1 MSGGIHITGWG
12 AVSPAGWSASSLY
25 HAVKEKVPL
34 PCSAGHRSE
43 DAPKCCIR
51 KVPAL
56 TPAPDWVKH
65 SRMRRTTAAARHA
78 VGAAMEALGPERL
91 AAAQSGAWK
100 TGVIF
105 CTTNGC
111 VQFSRRFF
119 AEALADPALAS
130 PILFP
135 ETVYNA
141 PASHI
146 AALAGSPEINCTLV
160 GDSSQFLRGM
170 DMGAQWLEDEE
181 VDAVLVVAAEE
192 LDWLTDEALL
202 VFDKDGATAEGA
214 AAVLMEKGQGPKKE
228 GQGVQLL
235 GVTESWTY
243 GNGTNLTAAAI
254 QIRRELGEMLT
265 EDEATVLLCNGLGA
279 APRADAAERA
289 AWKGWKGR
297 QLRLRP
303 VVGEAYGVTAGWQT
317 VLACESI
324 ARGDSTQVAISAVGL
339 TEQAVGA
346 VLGRAV

>member
-1 MSGGIHITGWG
+1 M
-12 AVSPAGWSASSLY
+12 
-25 HAVKEKVPL
+25 
-34 PCSAGHRSE
+34 
-43 DAPKCCIR
+43 
-51 KVPAL
+51 
-56 TPAPDWVKH
+56 KH
-65 SRMRRTTAAARHA
+65 HRMRRTTAAARHA
-78 VGAAMEALGPERL
+78 LGAAMEALGPERL
-91 AAAQSGAWK
+91 AAAQSGTWK
-100 TGVIF
+100 TGIIF

-119 AEALADPALAS
+119 AEALVNPALAS

-170 DMGAQWLEDEE
+170 DMAAQWLEDDE

-214 AAVLMEKGQGPKKE
+214 AAVLMEKGQGTREK
-228 GQGVQLL
+228 GQAVQLL

-243 GNGTNLTAAAI
+243 GNGTTLTAAATE
-254 QIRRELGEMLT
+254 IRREITDVIT
-265 EDEATVLLCNGLGA
+265 EDENNVLLCSGLGA

-289 AWKGWKGR
+289 AWESWKGK
-297 QLRLRP
+297 QLHLRP
-303 VVGEAYGVTAGWQT
+303 VVGEAYSVTAGWQI

-324 ARGDSTQVAISAVGL
+324 ARGESTQVAISAVGL
-339 TEQAVGA
+339 SEQAVGA
-346 VLGRAV
+346 VLGRQPEA